1 MRAKIAYTV
10 DLEEIPTKTSKLISE
25 SSSNL
30 QDISEELN
38 DISINLVAD
47 KETLA
52 SIKKIDTL
60 RQRLFKIDNLLQD
73 TSNILIGY
81 EKTLLGMSEIAEEQE
96 VFEDEIEE
104 G

>member
-25 SSSNL
+25 SSNDL

-47 KETLA
+47 KEATKT
-52 SIKKIDTL
+52 IKKIDTL
-60 RQRLFKIDNLLQD
+60 RQKLFKIDNLLQD

-81 EKTLLGMSEIAEEQE
+81 EKTLLGIPEVLEEQE
-96 VFEDEIEE
+96 TIENEE